1 MNLIQYA
8 LASICLISITA
19 TSAVAQEDSSAKKY
33 PSLLW
38 EITGPGMDKPSY
50 LFGTMHVSSK
60 VAFYLSDSFFMALKK
75 VDAVGLESRPD
86 EWLPK
91 IAENLRNNRTY
102 YTKLMNRYGK
112 GPLDNSLFTLEEG
125 NLYNVLGYLGDNSN
139 LVNYFLYRSNG
150 ANSQEFEERT
160 YLDMF
165 IYQSGMKMNKNV
177 VSLEDYDQSDELV
190 TKSYYGPDE
199 KEELSDVFEPEP
211 PKKNNY
217 YYDEEEGDFNA
228 LEKAYRNGDLDKIDS
243 IEIATSTPHSIKYML
258 TERNKLMVEK
268 AVGIMKSQTLFIAVG
283 AAHLPGKDGMIEMF
297 RAKGYTLRPVMQKGM
312 DDKSMRKLQKK
323 QVKPSLIPFTS
334 RDGFISANFPGAY
347 LEFASQNV
355 GMISCPDLVNGAH
368 IEIYRHPYH
377 ANVFGNSVDYVM
389 ERLDSFI
396 YTAIPGEV
404 DSKEK
409 IKVNGNPG
417 FEIFNQT
424 RSGTYERNQVIV
436 FPNEIIIVKL
446 GGTKKYVKGKDGKA
460 FFKSLSF
467 ANRSQMNAKVRLEAA
482 QLGVTFP
489 AAPWTSVIT
498 GGGYGE
504 NTYLYDKESN
514 ANSYIMLAREI
525 YDIDDYTPDT
535 TQLRFALTS
544 FRYTND
550 FKFVKSSYEQVFGRT
565 ALMWECKT
573 KQDEPIK
580 ARAFWRGRSIV
591 IQAVI
596 VRQDGEE
603 VNSFWNSI
611 ADSTEETKPYR
622 IVSDTVLC
630 ANYKTIDTSSVRV
643 GYLNY
648 LLGNDWLEGGS
659 RSNSIEG
666 HFGAS
671 DISVRL
677 SHPSRYEDP
686 FDSNYFYEEES
697 DFYGLDTLDRITYRS
712 PVRRIGKYR
721 VKDLMSSD
729 TGCNFWNFK
738 RLYWTPTGMYRI
750 TTVIDSSAK
759 DFSFIN
765 TFLESFQ
772 PWDTVLYHNKHK
784 EGRLA
789 FFEDMASQDTTLM
802 DKAMDAINSIKF
814 KDEDAPRLLAML
826 DTCASNKNYR
836 VKLRKNVADLEH
848 KEVLN
853 FYTQKFYAAGD
864 TTSMQL
870 QSLEYIFEQENKA
883 ALDTGKRLLL
893 KNTPVPQSAYGLND
907 VFYTLDDSME
917 LTQVLLPDLLVLTDI
932 DEYKSKVYELLADFA
947 DSGFVKPGKNEFPL
961 ERLIRDAKNELK
973 KANSSG
979 KSSSG
984 SHYGGYSSSSKDSKI
999 SYDLKKLLHALYPFR
1014 NSNDEVK
1021 EFYAKARESEAGGL
1035 RLELLKLQFAVDSSV
1050 DTSLVNK
1057 MAEKVDT
1064 RYPVYDWM
1072 YKVGKHQLF
1081 PAAYL
1086 HNDSMIKSIIK
1097 DQDYGLYAYDKDSV
1111 VSLSYDSLSLRN
1123 TGGLVHFFKIYKN
1136 ASKKYEYGALIL
1148 LPGQGQVLTNNLKV
1162 IVGLGE
1168 VKDDDKQ
1175 AEKFSE
1181 FAEKISISY
1190 YEGIKSNTNIF
1201 SNMNLDFGNLSF
1213 E

>member
-1 MNLIQYA
+1 MNLVKHA
-8 LASICLISITA
+8 LAIICLTVLTA

-91 IAENLRNNRTY
+91 IAANLRNNRTY
-102 YTKLMNRYGK
+102 YTKLLSRYGR

-125 NLYNVLGYLGDNSN
+125 DLEKILMYLGDNSN

-165 IYQSGMKMNKNV
+165 IYQSGMKMKKNV

-211 PKKNNY
+211 PKKDNY
-217 YYDEEEGDFNA
+217 YYEEEGDFDA
-228 LEKAYRNGDLDKIDS
+228 LEKAYRNGDLDAIDS
-243 IEIATSTPHSIKYML
+243 IEIATSTPHNIKYML
-258 TERNKLMVEK
+258 TERNRLMVQK
-268 AVGIMKSQTLFIAVG
+268 AEGIMKSQTLFIAVG
-283 AAHLPGKDGMIEMF
+283 AAHLPGKEGMIEMF
-297 RAKGYTLRPVMQKGM
+297 RAKGFTLRPVMQKGM
-312 DDKSMRKLQKK
+312 DDKSMRKLQK
-323 QVKPSLIPFTS
+323 QQSKPELVPFTS
-334 RDGFISANFPGAY
+334 NDGFISANFPGAY
-347 LEFASQNV
+347 LEFSAQNV

-377 ANVFGNSVDYVM
+377 ANLFGNSADYVM

-404 DSKEK
+404 EGKEK
-409 IKVNGNPG
+409 IKVNGHPG
-417 FEIFNQT
+417 YEIYNQT
-424 RSGTYERNQVIV
+424 RSGTYERNQLIV

-467 ANRSQMNAKVRLEAA
+467 ADRTQKEGKVRLEAA
-482 QLGVTFP
+482 QLEAKFP
-489 AAPWTSVIT
+489 AAPWTSTVI

-504 NTYLYDKESN
+504 NTYLYNKDVKS
-514 ANSYIMLAREI
+514 NSYILMAREI
-525 YDIDDYTPDT
+525 IDIDDYTPDT

-544 FRYTND
+544 FRYTNE
-550 FKFVKSSYEQVFGRT
+550 FKFVSASYDNVLGRK
-565 ALMWECKT
+565 ALTWECKT
-573 KQDEPIK
+573 KDEETVK

-596 VRQDGEE
+596 VRADGEE
-603 VNSFWNSI
+603 VTAFWNSVG
-611 ADSTEETKPYR
+611 ASPESSKEYR
-622 IVSDTVLC
+622 MVSDTVLC
-630 ANYKTIDTSSVRV
+630 ANYKTIDTSSIRV

-659 RSNSIEG
+659 RNNTIDG

-677 SHPSRYEDP
+677 SHPSRYGNP
-686 FDSNYFYEEES
+686 FDSTYFYDEES
-697 DFYGLDTLDRITYRS
+697 DFYGVDTLDRITFRS
-712 PVRRIGKYR
+712 PVTRTGKYR
-721 VKDLMSSD
+721 VKDLMISD
-729 TGCNFWNFK
+729 TGSVFWSFK

-750 TTVIDSSAK
+750 TTVIDSSAT
-759 DFSFIN
+759 DFTFFN

-772 PWDTVLYHNKHK
+772 PWDTVLYNNKHK

-789 FFEDMASQDTTLM
+789 FFEDMATQDTTIM

-826 DTCASNKNYR
+826 DTCVSNKNYR
-836 VKLRKNVADLEH
+836 VKLRKNIADLEH
-848 KEVLN
+848 KGVLN

-870 QSLEYIFEQENKA
+870 QSLEYIFEQENRA

-893 KNTPVPQSAYGLND
+893 KHTPVPQSSYKLND
-907 VFYTLDDSME
+907 IFYTLDDSME
-917 LTQVLLPDLLVLTDI
+917 LTQRLLPDLLDLTDI

-947 DSGFVKPGKNEFPL
+947 DSGFAKPGKNEYPMD
-961 ERLIRDAKNELK
+961 RLIRDAKNELK

-979 KSSSG
+979 KSGSG
-984 SHYGGYSSSSKDSKI
+984 SYYGGYSSGSSKDSKI
-999 SYDLKKLLHALYPFR
+999 SYDLRKLLHAMYPFR
-1014 NSNDEVK
+1014 NTNSEVK
-1021 EFYAKARESEAGGL
+1021 DFYAKARESEAGGM
-1035 RLELLKLQFAVDSSV
+1035 RIELLKLQFAVDSSV

-1057 MAEKVDT
+1057 MAEKEDT
-1064 RYPVYDWM
+1064 RYSVYEWM
-1072 YKVGKHQLF
+1072 YKVGKQDLF
-1081 PAAYL
+1081 PKAYL
-1086 HNDSMIKSIIK
+1086 SNDSMIKSIIK
-1097 DQDYGLYAYDKDSV
+1097 DQDYGLYSYDKDSV
-1111 VSLSYDSLSLRN
+1111 VSLTYDSIELRN
-1123 TGGLVHFFKIYKN
+1123 TTGLVHYFKIYKN
-1136 ASKKYEYGALIL
+1136 SSKKYEYGALIL
-1148 LPGQGQVLTNNLKV
+1148 LPGEGQELTDRMKV

-1168 VKDDDKQ
+1168 VKEDDKQ

-1181 FAEKISISY
+1181 ISEKIAIEY
-1190 YEGIKSNTNIF
+1190 YEGVKKSYGFMNNLNFDLGNI
-1201 SNMNLDFGNLSF
+1201 SF
-1213 E
+1213 N